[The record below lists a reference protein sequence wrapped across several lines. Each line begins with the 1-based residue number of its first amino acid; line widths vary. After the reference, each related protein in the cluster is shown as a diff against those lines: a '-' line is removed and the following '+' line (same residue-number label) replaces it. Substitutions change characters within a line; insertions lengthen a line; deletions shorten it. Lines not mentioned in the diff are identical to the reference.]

1 MLFDGLAFV
10 SCSPSPFRWT
20 ESTRLTE
27 LWAVLESRLQG
38 QYLSTKGEQVGSFR
52 VVLHLARCRHDPTFN
67 QALARHHEAK
77 AETCLRTPKC
87 AIPAEWI
94 SQFSLISLRYRL
106 VPRVTTSGDWLGTGF
121 GISCL
126 RCCCTCVLEC
136 SVCERAGPVV
146 RPFSFPPIK
155 STELTEFTEFQVGRA
170 KLRLSPICRRE
181 EARAWRAFPNGGTRY
196 LGDAHFVS
204 PRCARDGAQ
213 AQLRPTTTPL
223 ASRRLFGNSANPV
236 NSVYLRRFSYGIAC
250 AYGSTTARNCSV
262 VRVPVT
268 RLVPIRNCGMEPFL
282 NSL

>member
-121 GISCL
+121 EISCL

-136 SVCERAGPVV
+136 GVCERAGPVV

-170 KLRLSPICRRE
+170 KLRLRPNLPTSGGASLTSISGWRDALLGRCSLCFASLRSRWGSGAASPYHDA
-181 EARAWRAFPNGGTRY
+181 ARIKA
-196 LGDAHFVS
+196 
-204 PRCARDGAQ
+204 
-213 AQLRPTTTPL
+213 
-223 ASRRLFGNSANPV
+223 
-236 NSVYLRRFSYGIAC
+236 
-250 AYGSTTARNCSV
+250 
-262 VRVPVT
+262 
-268 RLVPIRNCGMEPFL
+268 PFRKFC
-282 NSL
+282 